1 MRRYFELLSFRFMSG
16 SSLKLDGDT
25 IGVAAMVNMAGRTIS
40 TTESF
45 RMIKQAAVKLDGKK
59 I

>member
-1 MRRYFELLSFRFMSG
+1 
-16 SSLKLDGDT
+16 
-25 IGVAAMVNMAGRTIS
+25 MVNMAGLTIS